1 MRRNNKTAAKVFT
14 FMLCLTLLT
23 GCSSTGNDSD
33 KGGNTVTATQSPDAG
48 TDNGDKNQAGNTDD
62 KNNTDEGKSSEEITN
77 TVTPDAGNENTDE
90 TGKAGE
96 DSGKS
101 GDNASSTEDFT
112 IPAQAAYKKIN
123 VEYKNKDLETSFVP
137 GDCTS
142 IVFSENSINAVGK
155 ETEISN
161 VNGRQIIR
169 ITKKGDYLISGS
181 CSNGQI
187 IVEADKEKDVRLIL
201 NGLSLSCADSA
212 PIYEQQCDK
221 MVITLAD
228 GSENV
233 LSSDSEY
240 VYDNVEKKHPDAVIF
255 AKDDLVINGN
265 GKLTVDSAYME
276 GIHSTDSVK
285 LISGNIT
292 VSSGDT
298 GVRGKEAVIIKEADL
313 NVTSK
318 GDGIKTT
325 YSDNASLGYV
335 IIEGGNIK
343 VYSARDGIQATG
355 HIQIT
360 GGKFD
365 ITTDNGVAHA
375 GSEEESKSAKG
386 IKTEKNIFIK
396 GADITVNAAEDAI
409 NANGNVI
416 FDDGN
421 ATISS
426 YDDAVQADG
435 EIVVNSGSVTVTMS
449 NKGIKGKSVS
459 INGGAVTVASTDD
472 GIKASSGKDEDEDSK
487 VIFGDA
493 DAFAAPEDV
502 YIAVTGG
509 TVKVT
514 TDSDCLDSDG
524 NLYIT
529 GGSIILDGA
538 KAKEDGGVSYGGVAA
553 ISGGSV
559 EAAGV
564 GDIKDKILNKIG

>member
-1 MRRNNKTAAKVFT
+1 MRRNNRTAAKVFT
-14 FMLCLTLLT
+14 FMLCLALLT
-23 GCSSTGNDSD
+23 GCSDTGKNDNNPTSEPD
-33 KGGNTVTATQSPDAG
+33 STVTATEQPGQTTG
-48 TDNGDKNQAGNTDD
+48 TETGDKDSDKQDPDTGKVDDGAGKNEVENTP
-62 KNNTDEGKSSEEITN
+62 
-77 TVTPDAGNENTDE
+77 TPD
-90 TGKAGE
+90 
-96 DSGKS
+96 S
-101 GDNASSTEDFT
+101 GDSENKSDASNVDV
-112 IPAQAAYKKIN
+112 PAPATFKIISIDYKT
-123 VEYKNKDLETSFVP
+123 KDLETSYVP

-142 IVFSENSINAVGK
+142 IVFSDNDIKVVGK
-155 ETEISN
+155 ETEISS
-161 VNGRQIIR
+161 VNGRQTVKII
-169 ITKKGDYLISGS
+169 KKGDYLISGS

-187 IVEADKEKDVRLIL
+187 IVEANKEKDVRLIL
-201 NGLSLSCADSA
+201 NGLTLSCSDSA

-228 GSENV
+228 GTENI

-240 VYDNVEKKHPDAVIF
+240 IYDNVEKKQPDAVIF

-265 GKLTVDSAYME
+265 GKLTVDSSYME

-292 VSSGDT
+292 VNSGDT

-313 NVTSK
+313 NVMSK

-325 YSDNASLGYV
+325 YSDNTSLGYV
-335 IIEGGNIK
+335 VIEGGNIK
-343 VYSARDGIQATG
+343 VYTAKDGIQATG

-360 GGKFD
+360 GGKLD

-375 GSEEESKSAKG
+375 DSEEDSKSAKG
-386 IKTEKNIFIK
+386 IKTENNIFIK

-426 YDDAVQADG
+426 YEDAVQADG

-449 NKGIKGKSVS
+449 NKGLKGKSVS
-459 INGGAVTVASTDD
+459 INGGTVTVASTDD

-564 GDIKDKILNKIG
+564 GDIKEKILNKAE